1 MSIHMSK
8 IALIGFDG
16 NSKEWE
22 QWLIKTTAIAD
33 AGGWSAAMESDM
45 TNGTSGKKK
54 KNNKGW
60 QYLTL
65 ALTGTPF
72 TIAVRKANRNN
83 VFKTI
88 SVLKKKYKATEVGEY
103 IELTKEFTAATMKSN
118 KEDPE
123 IYIG

>member
-33 AGGWSAAMESDM
+33 AGGWSAAMESDL
-45 TNGTSGKKK
+45 TKGDDSEKK

-60 QYLTL
+60 QYLAL

-72 TIAVRKANRNN
+72 TIATRKANRNN

-88 SVLKKKYKATEVGEY
+88 NALKNKYEATEVGEY
-103 IELTKEFTAATMKSN
+103 VELTKEFIGKSN
-118 KEDPE
+118 KEA
-123 IYIG
+123 YIGR